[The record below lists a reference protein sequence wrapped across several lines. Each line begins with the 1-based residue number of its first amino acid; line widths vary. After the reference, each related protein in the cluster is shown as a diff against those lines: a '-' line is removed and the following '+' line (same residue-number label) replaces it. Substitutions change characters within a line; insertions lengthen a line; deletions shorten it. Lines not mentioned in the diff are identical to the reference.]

1 MATHHDYHS
10 YKRDTRCLLY
20 WVIHASNFVIKT
32 NRKSDHRW
40 KSPVRFN
47 TSGTVTVDEFTGMT
61 RLIGEEM
68 RSVPSLVLG
77 LLRSVILARTAHW
90 DGFQQYTEGDP
101 QVEKSFASD
110 RVFTIALYKAFEAFE
125 ALCTNSRCAGQQSG
139 NGSQVAGAIEEIIL
153 DSNFSV
159 RDIRRLHDT
168 GSESGSSDDVF
179 KTQKR
184 VKKRSNVGNKGKK
197 KKKAKTTAQV
207 FPGEVTLAKVPLNDY
222 RFLRTDDEQM
232 TEYAMAVCSYFRE
245 CYSLRAYLQGIWR
258 EVAYDG
264 LNIVVAGTLVQL
276 AIGMVKKAESGVLA
290 DFPGQL
296 SFEKLERAITLGNV
310 EKAQDEFGA
319 AMHLLISDDQ
329 SQGSDNASPD
339 LREYIM
345 SYTCRDLVDF
355 VVDYQQERNGQ
366 ATREERLKW
375 RRAYTINWLYDFVNI
390 YSSPTDKR
398 ADGDLPDL
406 EDIDWSPQSKYVL
419 QQAVTGFQDFAAII
433 TSLAMRKPGT
443 YVPERILPHQVF
455 VIQCIVD
462 AFTVSRGW
470 SIDMLKGHVLMN
482 PPQSFNPTR
491 EIELFLDREK
501 ERNSS
506 GCMRALWQLSELLYA
521 DETIRMQPGYH
532 DNWFKSAQGL
542 DCVWGCLGRSAHLH
556 EQLMFPD
563 SAFSGTHA
571 NGLWELSPFLCGV
584 GLMNSVELAYRYS
597 MSIWDNLVMVSAMFH
612 LYNMLVKAGYLTIP
626 NQLYHSLQDSF
637 KDCIFQNG
645 EAPTY
650 NFGRCLTRRVND
662 LWGTGRQGQKNARC
676 LTASRT
682 QGIYGGLDPS
692 LNVSFKKK
700 SNLLLYRDANWD
712 IESIPDS
719 DIEPR
724 SSLAML
730 RIFQAKQV
738 TDSQTGEKT
747 LEETDLIRR
756 AKAELKV
763 DNDEL
768 LGMAILGIAS
778 APIGVEPASHAGTR
792 LTGEKLLRLVK
803 KDIYNDVCGDSPSSG
818 INYLGVA
825 ASVLFHH
832 DSIERELLRLENP
845 RFLEVYLSNDPDR
858 RLFSL
863 NHIMNLRDE
872 ACLQAMAGVMETFR
886 TSLKDFVY
894 WEDMGRAAD
903 MPDRSSAE
911 KPTDKQCSV
920 M

>member
-1 MATHHDYHS
+1 MATHHDYLS

-32 NRKSDHRW
+32 NRKTDHRW

-47 TSGTVTVDEFTGMT
+47 TSGTVTVDEFAGMT
-61 RLIGEEM
+61 RLIGDEM

-77 LLRSVILARTAHW
+77 LLRS

-110 RVFTIALYKAFEAFE
+110 RIFTIALYKAFEAFE
-125 ALCTNSRCAGQQSG
+125 ALCTNSRCAGQESG
-139 NGSQVAGAIEEIIL
+139 NGLQVPGAIEEIIL
-153 DSNFSV
+153 GSDFSV
-159 RDIRRLHDT
+159 RDVRRLNDT
-168 GSESGSSDDVF
+168 GSENGSSDDDVF

-184 VKKRSNVGNKGKK
+184 VKKRSNMGNKGKK
-197 KKKAKTTAQV
+197 KKKAKTAAQV
-207 FPGEVTLAKVPLNDY
+207 FPGDVTLAKVPLNDY
-222 RFLRTDDEQM
+222 HFVRTDDEQM

-276 AIGMVKKAESGVLA
+276 AIGMVKKTESDVFA
-290 DFPGQL
+290 DFPSRL
-296 SFEKLERAITLGNV
+296 SFEKLERAMTLGNV
-310 EKAQDEFGA
+310 QKAEDEFGA
-319 AMHLLISDDQ
+319 TMHLLISDDR
-329 SQGSDNASPD
+329 SQGSDNAFID
-339 LREYIM
+339 FREYIM
-345 SYTCRDLVDF
+345 SYTYQDLVDF
-355 VVDYQQERNGQ
+355 VVDYQQKRNGR
-366 ATREERLKW
+366 ATREERSKW
-375 RRAYTINWLYDFVNI
+375 RRAYTIKWLYDFVNI
-390 YSSPTDKR
+390 YSCPTAKY
-398 ADGDLPDL
+398 ADEEHQDL
-406 EDIDWSPQSKYVL
+406 EDIDWSPQSKHVL
-419 QQAVTGFQDFAAII
+419 QQAVTGLQDFAAII

-443 YVPERILPHQVF
+443 CVSERILPHQVF
-455 VIQCIVD
+455 VIQY
-462 AFTVSRGW
+462 AFIVSRGW
-470 SIDMLKGHVLMN
+470 SIDMLKGHVLMS

-491 EIELFLDREK
+491 EIELFLDREN
-501 ERNSS
+501 ERKPS
-506 GCMRALWQLSELLYA
+506 GCMHALWHLTELLQA
-521 DETIRMQPGYH
+521 DETLRMQPGYH
-532 DNWFKSAQGL
+532 DNWFESAQAL
-542 DCVWGCLGRSAHLH
+542 HNLWSCLGRSTHLH
-556 EQLMFPD
+556 EEFMFPD
-563 SAFSGTHA
+563 SAFSETHA

-584 GLMNSVELAYRYS
+584 GLMDSVELAYRYS
-597 MSIWDNLVMVSAMFH
+597 MSIWDALVLISAMFH
-612 LYNMLVKAGYLTIP
+612 FYNMLVKAGYLTIP

-637 KDCIFQNG
+637 RDCIFQNG
-645 EAPTY
+645 EVPTY

-662 LWGTGRQGQKNARC
+662 LWGTGKQGQKNARC
-676 LTASRT
+676 LMASKT

-712 IESIPDS
+712 IESIPDG

-730 RIFQAKQV
+730 RISQAKQV
-738 TDSQTGEKT
+738 TDNQTGEKI

-768 LGMAILGIAS
+768 LSMANAQ
-778 APIGVEPASHAGTR
+778 IGVEPASHAGTR
-792 LTGEKLLRLVK
+792 LAREQLLRLVK

-825 ASVLFHH
+825 AFVLFHH
-832 DSIERELLRLENP
+832 SSIEMELLRLEIP
-845 RFLEVYLSNDPDR
+845 RFLEVYLSENPDR
-858 RLFSL
+858 RLLSL
-863 NHIMNLRDE
+863 IQIMNLRDE
-872 ACLQAMAGVMETFR
+872 GCLRIMAGVMETFR

-903 MPDRSSAE
+903 MPNRSSAE
-911 KPTDKQCSV
+911 RPADKQCPV